1 MDSTNTNT
9 TERRMFLPFQA
20 VADFFKEPGGPK
32 CPECCSVFID
42 GACPNLDCPLKV
54 AEWIIRW
61 CSPEAANIPAL
72 GQAEAGQL
80 AKLRLVLH
88 PGELYELGQGDW
100 DRLEGVSA
108 DQLADIQGQMEGS
121 KSAEPSAVL
130 YGLNLPGVD
139 ERLAK
144 RLIEAF
150 SSIDGLRVS
159 RPERLQQ
166 IEGIDEQQCVEIRR
180 WFRDSV
186 NKQALT
192 MLEQNDFNLGEQ

>member
-20 VADFFKEPGGPK
+20 VADFFKEPSGPK
-32 CPECCSVFID
+32 CPGCHSVFID
-42 GACPNLDCPLKV
+42 DACPNLDCPLKV

-72 GQAEAGQL
+72 GQAETGQL

-88 PGELYELGQGDW
+88 PGELYELGQGDL
-100 DRLEGVSA
+100 DRLEGVSV

-144 RLIEAF
+144 CLIEAF

-159 RPERLQQ
+159 KPERLQQ

-192 MLEQNDFNLGEQ
+192 MLEQNGFNLGEQ